1 MIILLITVVSS
12 HPVTFDPSSDCPE
25 PPNII
30 AIIGGSVAAVALIG
44 ILLLMVVKLLIYMKD
59 LKEYRK
65 FEKERAKSDWTKVRQ
80 TSVTG
85 KKGSVVTQG
94 REGGS

>member
-1 MIILLITVVSS
+1 M
-12 HPVTFDPSSDCPE
+12 TFDPSSDCPE